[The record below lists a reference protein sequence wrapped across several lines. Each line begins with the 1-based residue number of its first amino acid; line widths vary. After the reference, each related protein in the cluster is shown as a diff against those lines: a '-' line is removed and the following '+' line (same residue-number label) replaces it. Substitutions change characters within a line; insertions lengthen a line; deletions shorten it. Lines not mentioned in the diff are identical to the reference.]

1 MYLLNLLSE
10 VLVSEISN
18 VQAQFISKIE
28 DEYQALLVALEPDIR
43 DKYTQRCEE
52 AVKEG
57 GSKSVHVLGDWTIPP
72 LITDENAFR
81 IRVNE
86 DA

>member
-57 GSKSVHVLGDWTIPP
+57 DNFIY
-72 LITDENAFR
+72 
-81 IRVNE
+81 NE
-86 DA
+86 IG